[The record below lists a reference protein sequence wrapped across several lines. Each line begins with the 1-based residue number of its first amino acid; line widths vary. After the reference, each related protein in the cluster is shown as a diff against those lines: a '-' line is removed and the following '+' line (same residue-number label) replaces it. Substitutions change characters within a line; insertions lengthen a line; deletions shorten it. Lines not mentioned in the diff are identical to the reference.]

1 MTDSLMTWTPR
12 VIDPL
17 GLAVDFNAAWS
28 VETVVI
34 PGGAVVRQYLPNG
47 AGEIF
52 VRYGDD
58 ETVERFI
65 AIQHDAVTTVTVS
78 ADEAATI
85 AGYAARRVTMTA
97 ERPAMRV
104 YDVPEEGGFVD
115 QHRPARVRRIVVYAL
130 SLETT
135 PVLIGY
141 DVTSESLAALQ
152 SMLDHFLA
160 SVAG

>member
-1 MTDSLMTWTPR
+1 M
-12 VIDPL
+12 
-17 GLAVDFNAAWS
+17 
-28 VETVVI
+28 
-34 PGGAVVRQYLPNG
+34 VRQYLPNG

-65 AIQHDAVTTVTVS
+65 AIQRDAVTTVTVS

-85 AGYAARRVTMTA
+85 VGYAAHRVTMTA
-97 ERPAMRV
+97 ARPAMRV

-130 SLETT
+130 SLGTT

-160 SVAG
+160 SVAGV

>member
-1 MTDSLMTWTPR
+1 MTDSLMTWTRR

-58 ETVERFI
+58 E
-65 AIQHDAVTTVTVS
+65 
-78 ADEAATI
+78 
-85 AGYAARRVTMTA
+85 
-97 ERPAMRV
+97 
-104 YDVPEEGGFVD
+104 
-115 QHRPARVRRIVVYAL
+115 
-130 SLETT
+130 
-135 PVLIGY
+135 PV
-141 DVTSESLAALQ
+141 
-152 SMLDHFLA
+152 
-160 SVAG
+160 